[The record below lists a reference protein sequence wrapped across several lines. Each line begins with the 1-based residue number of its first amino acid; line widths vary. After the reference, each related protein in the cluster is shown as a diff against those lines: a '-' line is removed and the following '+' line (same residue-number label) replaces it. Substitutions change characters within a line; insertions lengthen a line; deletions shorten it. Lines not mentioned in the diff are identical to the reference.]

1 MRDIAL
7 PVYVPSF
14 FSAIAQN
21 AVQILLPLYALEIGE
36 SNFRLLWQAEVSERA
51 IRAAPVVS
59 GEYVI
64 VAGRDQNLYWLG
76 RNDGRIYFSRQ
87 LVGEIVSDMLLLEQG
102 PDAEAMLA
110 VSTLANEE
118 ALVAFGVQNGD
129 RRWTYS
135 R

>member
-1 MRDIAL
+1 
-7 PVYVPSF
+7 
-14 FSAIAQN
+14 
-21 AVQILLPLYALEIGE
+21 LLSER
-36 SNFRLLWQAEVSERA
+36 RLL
-51 IRAAPVVS
+51 AAPVLS

-64 VAGRDQNLYWLG
+64 VARRDQNLYLLG
-76 RNDGRIYFSRQ
+76 RNDGRVYFSRQ
-87 LVGEIVSDMLLLEQG
+87 LVGEVVSDMLLLEPG
-102 PDAEAMLA
+102 PESEALLA